1 MEPLKDREQKKYY
14 IIENVIDK
22 YFKDCFWKTFEN
34 MSDGYL
40 LEVINSYLNSD
51 WSQKKEYSNRIYL
64 LLINNKNREESDN
77 INRNFE
83 KFLNLIDNHRS
94 KNKGLLDILQINN
107 TENLNKVKYIKEN
120 SDINDEILRAAE
132 SVYSLSNKYNFLY
145 QLWITETTIRLAK
158 ISNMDK
164 KDINL
169 LAIIALFNNI
179 WCKNNKD
186 EEDIKENIHN
196 LVKDRIPWK
205 IIKDLDI
212 DINKLYSVILSTQPE
227 KRGQYD
233 DEIYRII
240 QDAVLEWLWKGPYYL
255 LYSSL
260 WVLEEKWITSN
271 NFIQFE
277 EEFVKRIEKWWE
289 FYLSNAWKQFFNS
302 PHDSIEVIKKRPEE
316 VIWYAKTLI
325 KQNIA
330 FEDFV
335 KKIDEF
341 LEARRL
347 F

>member
-1 MEPLKDREQKKYY
+1 MLLLKGKEKSESLKNTYRELRTQYFWDEKKFVAVLFFGKSNPSQVYV
-14 IIENVIDK
+14 NLKNK
-22 YFKDCFWKTFEN
+22 YAQEIWFDCLIFGQWEVWFEKEYP
-34 MSDGYL
+34 DL
-40 LEVINSYLNSD
+40 VEF
-51 WSQKKEYSNRIYL
+51 QKKEYSNRIYL

-196 LVKDRIPWK
+196 LVKDRIK
-205 IIKDLDI
+205 
-212 DINKLYSVILSTQPE
+212 
-227 KRGQYD
+227 
-233 DEIYRII
+233 
-240 QDAVLEWLWKGPYYL
+240 
-255 LYSSL
+255 
-260 WVLEEKWITSN
+260 
-271 NFIQFE
+271 
-277 EEFVKRIEKWWE
+277 
-289 FYLSNAWKQFFNS
+289 
-302 PHDSIEVIKKRPEE
+302 
-316 VIWYAKTLI
+316 
-325 KQNIA
+325 
-330 FEDFV
+330 
-335 KKIDEF
+335 
-341 LEARRL
+341 
-347 F
+347 